1 MNSNQCKHGFNVD
14 SNGNHIIPK
23 EKSTAELTDEAN
35 KLLPAVNTVEPNTK
49 LEEKKMGQLRNL
61 QDYLKTIDN

>member
-49 LEEKKMGQLRNL
+49 LEEKRWNS
-61 QDYLKTIDN
+61 

>member
-49 LEEKKMGQLRNL
+49 LEEKKDGTVKELARL
-61 QDYLKTIDN
+61 LEDY